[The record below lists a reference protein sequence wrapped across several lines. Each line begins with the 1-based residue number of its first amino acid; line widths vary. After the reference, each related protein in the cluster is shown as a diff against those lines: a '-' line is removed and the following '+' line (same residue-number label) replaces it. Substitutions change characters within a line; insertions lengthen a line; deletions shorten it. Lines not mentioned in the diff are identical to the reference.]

1 MNRILLAL
9 SILSVAANVFLLYR
23 LLDTGVTTTYQSA
36 EVKSLLQ
43 QQAELKKL
51 VPLLLKGTSRDTLLD
66 AARQAGLQIMQK
78 ETDRLYVGSI
88 EVVFTDGRVS
98 DVNFE

>member
-9 SILSVAANVFLLYR
+9 SILSVAANAFLLYR

-43 QQAELKKL
+43 QQAEMKKL
-51 VPLLLKGTSRDTLLD
+51 APLLLKGTSRDTLLG
-66 AARQAGLQIMQK
+66 AAREAGLQIMQK
-78 ETDRLYVGSI
+78 EPDRLYVGSI
-88 EVVFTDGRVS
+88 EVMFTDGRVS

>member
-1 MNRILLAL
+1 MNRILLTLA
-9 SILSVAANVFLLYR
+9 ILSVAANAFLLYR

-43 QQAELKKL
+43 QQAEMKKL
-51 VPLLLKGTSRDTLLD
+51 SPLLLKGISRDALVV
-66 AARQAGLQIMQK
+66 AARDKGLQVIEK
-78 ETDRLYVGSI
+78 EPDRLYVGTI
-88 EVVFTDGRVS
+88 EFLFKDGRVS